1 MKKLACVIALSSASF
16 FAQAHNVT
24 PGSSPE
30 QAVLLQ
36 GGTLYTV
43 TQGTLQNT
51 DILML
56 DGKIAEIGTG
66 LAVPEGARVI
76 DISGQHVY
84 PGLIAMDTTL
94 GLVEMSQIRAT
105 VDTNEVGLVTPEVM
119 AHQAFNADSEII
131 PTVRYNGITHAQV
144 VPQGPLVRGQSSLMQ
159 LDGWNWQDALE
170 KGPVGMHLTWP
181 RAGLNTAW
189 WERRSPEAQRK
200 ANEEQLERLRDTFN
214 TAKAYHQARLAGA
227 LNRVDQRWEAMRALF
242 TGDLKLF
249 IHADDRRQIVQAL
262 EFTRE
267 FGFDLVIVGGR
278 DAWMEADALVEA
290 DVPVVFGAPYGLP
303 SRVDD
308 AYDMAFSTPAKLAE
322 AGVDFAIA
330 YPGFWDTRNLAFAA
344 GHAVAFG
351 LDYDAAIT
359 AITYAP
365 AKILGVEEQLGSLQ
379 TGKQAT
385 LIVSK
390 GDVLDHLGQSIT
402 YMFIDG
408 REVNLSNRQ
417 RQLYEKY
424 QERLNA
430 D

>member
-1 MKKLACVIALSSASF
+1 MKKLACVVALSSASLL
-16 FAQAHNVT
+16 AQAHNVT
-24 PGSSPE
+24 PGAESE

-36 GGTLYTV
+36 GGTVYTI
-43 TQGTLQNT
+43 THGTLQDT

-56 DGKIAEIGTG
+56 DGKIAEMGTG

-76 DISGQHVY
+76 DIRGQHVY
-84 PGLIAMDTTL
+84 PGLIALDTTL

-105 VDTNEVGLVTPEVM
+105 VDTNEVGLITPEVM

-144 VPQGPLVRGQSSLMQ
+144 VPQGPLLRGQSSLMQ

-170 KGPVGMHLTWP
+170 QGPLGMHLTWP

-200 ANEEQLERLRDTFN
+200 ANEEQIERLKDTFK
-214 TAKAYHQARLAGA
+214 TAQTYHQAREAGA
-227 LNRVDQRWEAMRALF
+227 QKRVDQRWEAMRALF
-242 TGDLKLF
+242 TGDAKLF
-249 IHADDRRQIVQAL
+249 VHADDRRQILQAL
-262 EFTRE
+262 EFNRE
-267 FGFDLVIVGGR
+267 YGFDLVIMGGR
-278 DAWMEADALVEA
+278 DAWMEAETLAEA
-290 DVPVVFGAPYGLP
+290 GVPVVFGAAYGLP
-303 SRVDD
+303 TRVDD
-308 AYDMAFSTPAKLAE
+308 AYDTAFSTPAKLAA

-344 GHAVAFG
+344 GNAVAFG

-365 AKILGVEEQLGSLQ
+365 AKILGVEDRIGSLSQ
-379 TGKQAT
+379 GKQAT
-385 LIVSK
+385 LIVSE
-390 GDVLDHLGQSIT
+390 GDVLDHLGQRIS

-424 QERLNA
+424 QERLSA